1 MNKRINQIQWNVKNF
16 FNSKEKIIKLY
27 NDYAKIIS
35 EAVYRAKQGN
45 GLKILTPKQMLQ
57 RLPIA
62 LAKVKSGSNSKN
74 L

>member
-1 MNKRINQIQWNVKNF
+1 MNKRINQIQWNVKNLY
-16 FNSKEKIIKLY
+16 NSKEKIIKLY
-27 NDYAKIIS
+27 NDYAKIMS

>member
-1 MNKRINQIQWNVKNF
+1 M
-16 FNSKEKIIKLY
+16 
-27 NDYAKIIS
+27 S